1 MFLHASTDMSDV
13 QTVNYWVFF
22 AMIVSSCSS
31 LASFKIENYS
41 ANNLST
47 DT

>member
-1 MFLHASTDMSDV
+1 MFLHASTNMSDV
-13 QTVNYWVFF
+13 QTVNYCFF
-22 AMIVSSCSS
+22 AMIVSLCSS